1 MPLIQSINEAP
12 SYYQRLCTSVD
23 AAVNP
28 THYYKKDRD
37 VTIINLL
44 RHSYRSLFPDI
55 AFPPEF
61 LYWHERGLAQETLNS
76 LAAMPVRPQ
85 SGYQPPYELP
95 ATHDI
100 TRETKNLGRKNAIS
114 LSCSNGVINVISY
127 LDALNKKSRE
137 ISFRT
142 YGHHND
148 AIRFIGHFLIRVFTG
163 LSTMDLTDIQ
173 SLHEANCYLKYIQ
186 ALTDDD
192 SLIENLRKISR
203 VTANKELYCIRCP
216 VQLLLNTAE
225 EITIIRNKIKHRLS
239 VCSIYEHTVGLQE
252 QLEALTLSTF
262 SFIMYLPA
270 NRKVKLSETAIDG
283 RTRNLGNSSLVGLQE
298 SLRVLLH
305 KAFDDRGNAGNVLIA
320 AGEEGA
326 LALPALEW
334 PSFNYLEPNS
344 GLSPFFRN
352 DVRLKLLKKLS
363 LDLVTLTELMG
374 SISALQGLLRTGGD
388 LIAAACFSR
397 DIRLM
402 LDVIS
407 PVTENLSSLRK
418 QVMKEAK
425 NHHQVLLIANNDG
438 RNKANAAWYSNYSA
452 YKKSKRVPANYG
464 TQKTSLKVSVD
475 GHINGIT
482 AILERWQNNPEEQ
495 LRRFQDEQRVFSKRL
510 TSAVQ
515 RAIESGTI
523 AEGSEL
529 NRLPQGPQDNSVST
543 PLLRLAPSLTPLLT
557 NIRETF
563 MACIEAHGGNEI
575 QEESLQELSEEQ
587 AEQALRTHWL
597 NKGLAICDATETEAI
612 RLGQLREHL
621 SYFYGHVQGIDPTYI
636 NKLKG
641 LLDMNPN
648 PIEPVIDDAIV
659 VNPAAPTPV
668 LHRAA
673 PPPVAP
679 TPPVNSCLIL
689 STEVTLN
696 LAYQVGYWIEH
707 YQDKSPENQADFLD
721 FWQALCALNM
731 GYWDSWNLG
740 YRHAAT
746 HNYSSDAGQSWINSF
761 LTMGEMR
768 AEKEACFVD
777 LLYNRI
783 EHNKEGVDSE
793 KVAIDWSTQTLNHL
807 AQQENSKQKPSSD
820 YTTLSTWA
828 QTHQQHAQEELER
841 RKKSL
846 EAYQEK
852 ALPDQNFLFTHFLTA
867 LEIAPENPEHTDA
880 YITLARGRVL
890 QNAASRVDRYDDGA
904 WDRLLSN
911 ALTAYSQA
919 IDKDNAYFW
928 GIISQGLL
936 ALGASPLPWLT
947 QAKEQENKQAYNQ
960 AIFLMARQTA
970 RILSSCCERAEF
982 LGESALYFK
991 QRLPVLCNALANFG
1005 ARLYRCVET
1014 DSSWWALWH
1023 SDGARAE
1030 RAAVLESCLSWINT
1044 VLNAVETKEVN
1055 RGAGLLTI
1063 LHEVESA
1070 NRALSEALT
1079 NYDAVVNSKWR
1090 WYNQGYATR
1099 NTLGLAIEEVRVLV
1113 SEMNTHRIQRIT
1125 ITASEKNER
1134 AAQESEARSK
1144 QNEANVL
1151 IAQQEA
1157 RVAQQVAETERLARE
1172 AAQQVAETERLANEA
1187 AQQVAEAA
1195 QQVAETE
1202 RLANEAAQ
1210 QVAET
1215 ERLANE
1221 AAQQAL
1227 LATKSRQEKAC
1238 NLMLSKKIK
1247 KLFKPSD
1254 YVASEIELQAKLR
1267 TIVEKIGVFYEDFSA
1282 EELEEKALIL
1292 LKEINNDCWRQLQ
1305 QPKATAQQRP
1315 VPTAVPSTA
1324 ISGMFGANRAA
1335 PPAPGDA
1342 CSPSYS

>member
-1 MPLIQSINEAP
+1 MPLIQSINDAP
-12 SYYQRLCTSVD
+12 SYYQRLCTSID

-28 THYYKKDRD
+28 THYYKEDRD

-61 LYWHERGLAQETLNS
+61 LYWHERGLEQETLNS
-76 LAAMPVRPQ
+76 LGAMPVRPQ
-85 SGYQPPYELP
+85 GGYQPPYELP
-95 ATHDI
+95 ERHDI
-100 TRETKNLGRKNAIS
+100 TRETKTLGRKNAIS
-114 LSCSNGVINVISY
+114 LNCRSGVINVISY
-127 LDALNKKSRE
+127 LDALNKKSRGYN
-137 ISFRT
+137 FGK

-148 AIRFIGHFLIRVFTG
+148 AVRFMGHFLVRVFTG
-163 LSTMDLTDIQ
+163 LSTMDLADPQ

-186 ALTDDD
+186 ALTDDA
-192 SLIENLRKISR
+192 SLILQLRQFDP
-203 VTANKELYCIRCP
+203 VTASKELYLVRSP
-216 VQLLLNTAE
+216 VHLLLSAAE

-252 QLEALTLSTF
+252 QLDALTLSTF
-262 SFIMYLPA
+262 SLIMYLPA
-270 NRKVKLSETAIDG
+270 NRRVEISETVIDG
-283 RTRNLGNSSLVGLQE
+283 RTRNAGCFPLVRLQE
-298 SLRVLLH
+298 SLRALLDR
-305 KAFDDRGNAGNVLIA
+305 AFDDRDNAANALTE
-320 AGEEGA
+320 AGKENA
-326 LALPALEW
+326 LAFPALEW
-334 PSFNYLEPNS
+334 PSFNYLEPKS
-344 GLSPFFRN
+344 GLSPFFKN
-352 DVRLKLLKKLS
+352 DARLESLKKIS
-363 LDLVTLTELMG
+363 LDLVTLVELTR
-374 SISALQGLLRTGGD
+374 SVSALQSVLRIGGD
-388 LIAAACFSR
+388 LIAVACFSE
-397 DIRLM
+397 DIRRMFKVL
-402 LDVIS
+402 S

-418 QVMKEAK
+418 QVMNEAK
-425 NHHQVLLIANNDG
+425 KYHQVLLIENSKV
-438 RNKANAAWYSNYSA
+438 RNKANAAWQRNYSA
-452 YKKSKRVPANYG
+452 YKSLSRVPTKAG
-464 TQKTSLKVSVD
+464 MQKTNLKVRID

-495 LRRFQDEQRVFSKRL
+495 LRQFQNQQRLFYQRL
-510 TSAVQ
+510 TIAVQ

-523 AEGSEL
+523 SEDSDL
-529 NRLPQGPQDNSVST
+529 NRLQQKPQGSFVDTSLLQLTAPVS
-543 PLLRLAPSLTPLLT
+543 PLLM
-557 NIRETF
+557 NIKKTF
-563 MACIEAHGGNEI
+563 LACIAAHRGNEI

-587 AEQALRTHWL
+587 AEHKLRTYWL
-597 NKGLAICDATETEAI
+597 LSCLAICDAPETEAI
-612 RLGQLREHL
+612 RLGQLRQRLTHL
-621 SYFYGHVQGIDPTYI
+621 YVTDIDPI
-636 NKLKG
+636 HLNELKG
-641 LLDMNPN
+641 LLNMNPS
-648 PIEPVIDDAIV
+648 PIESVIDDAIV

-668 LHRAA
+668 LHRA
-673 PPPVAP
+673 PPPLVAP

-689 STEVTLN
+689 STEVALN

-707 YQDKSPENQADFLD
+707 YQDKSPANQAAFLD

-783 EHNKEGVDSE
+783 EHNKEEADSE
-793 KVAIDWSTQTLNHL
+793 KVAVDWSTQTLNHL
-807 AQQENSKQKPSSD
+807 AQQENSKQKPCRD

-852 ALPDQNFLFTHFLTA
+852 ALPDQNFLFTHFLTV
-867 LEIAPENPEHTDA
+867 LEIAPENPEHTEA

-911 ALTAYSQA
+911 ALTAYTQA
-919 IDKDNAYFW
+919 IDKDNTHFW

-1063 LHEVESA
+1063 LHEIESS

-1079 NYDAVVNSKWR
+1079 NYDAVVKSKSR

-1099 NTLGLAIEEVRVLV
+1099 DTLGLAIEEVRVLV
-1113 SEMNTHRIQRIT
+1113 SEMNMHRIQRIT

-1134 AAQESEARSK
+1134 AALESEARSK

-1157 RVAQQVAETERLARE
+1157 RVAQQVAETERLANE

-1195 QQVAETE
+1195 QQ
-1202 RLANEAAQ
+1202 
-1210 QVAET
+1210 
-1215 ERLANE
+1215 
-1221 AAQQAL
+1221 AL
-1227 LATKSRQEKAC
+1227 LATKFQQEETC
-1238 NLMLSKKIK
+1238 VLILRKKIE
-1247 KLFKPSD
+1247 KLFEPSD
-1254 YVASEIELQAKLR
+1254 YVASKGELEIRLAAVVKK
-1267 TIVEKIGVFYEDFSA
+1267 VGSYFKDFSA

-1305 QPKATAQQRP
+1305 PRTTAQQRP
-1315 VPTAVPSTA
+1315 VPTAAPSTA
-1324 ISGMFGANRAA
+1324 AMGIFRANRAA
-1335 PPAPGDA
+1335 SPAPGDA
-1342 CSPSYS
+1342 YNPSYS